1 MKLLHKLALWSETK
15 SSWAVLFFTA
25 LGLQI
30 AALYF
35 QYGMGLEPCIMC
47 IYQRVAVYGIV
58 LSALLVLLV
67 NNVVTRVIGLIG
79 WAVSAGWGFAIAREH
94 VGILNNS
101 NPFVTTCEFVPNF
114 PSWAPLHEWVP
125 VLFEAKGLCDEDTW
139 QFLSMGMADWMSII
153 FGLYTIAV
161 VLVLASRFVARK
173 PF

>member
-58 LSALLVLLV
+58 VSALLVLLV
-67 NNVVTRVIGLIG
+67 TNVVTRVIGLIG
-79 WAVSAGWGFAIAREH
+79 WAVSAGWGRAIGRDAR
-94 VGILNNS
+94 GLMDGGR
-101 NPFVTTCEFVPNF
+101 
-114 PSWAPLHEWVP
+114 P
-125 VLFEAKGLCDEDTW
+125 V
-139 QFLSMGMADWMSII
+139 
-153 FGLYTIAV
+153 V
-161 VLVLASRFVARK
+161 
-173 PF
+173 